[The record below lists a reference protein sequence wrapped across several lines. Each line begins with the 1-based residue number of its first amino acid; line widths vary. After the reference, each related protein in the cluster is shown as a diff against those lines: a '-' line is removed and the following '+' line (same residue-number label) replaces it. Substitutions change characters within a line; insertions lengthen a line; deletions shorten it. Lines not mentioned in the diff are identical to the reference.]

1 MKPRDIKIIQS
12 VLEVIKE
19 PIKVTEIY
27 HKAKEL
33 FEKGEIT
40 NMFDCGGETPHQ
52 SVSSYIYTA
61 LNKGE
66 ELPFLKAQEKPVLIA
81 LKDAPKEP
89 VLSAEKISTPS
100 VKIAHERDLHPFL
113 TYMAIN
119 NENLKCYTKT
129 IFHEESSKSIKG
141 MDRWLYPDMVGV
153 RFLHAEWSNE
163 NLIAF
168 SKKFDTLPV
177 KLVSFELKKEI
188 SVHNCRECYFQ
199 AISNSSWANE
209 GYLVGHHVDTHNLK
223 LMDLLK
229 RLHASFG
236 IGVIDL
242 RTNEDKSAILLNAKY
257 KEKIDYT
264 MAQELSD
271 KNKKF
276 SGFLK
281 SVVDYDPDFPNR
293 YKDEFDEVKK
303 KEELYPITHNFL
315 FKNALSGFVRAFQK
329 PQIKR

>member
-1 MKPRDIKIIQS
+1 MKPQDIEIIQS
-12 VLEVIKE
+12 VLEVIKK

-27 HKAKEL
+27 DKAKEL

-40 NMFDCGGETPHQ
+40 NMFDYGGNTPDQ
-52 SVSSYIYTA
+52 SVSASIYTA

-66 ELPFLKAQEKPVLIA
+66 DLPFLKVQEKPVLIA
-81 LKDAPKEP
+81 LKGAAKEP
-89 VLSAEKISTPS
+89 GLNAQKPSAPS

-129 IFHEESSKSIKG
+129 IFHEESLKSPKG

-153 RFLHAEWSNE
+153 RFLHAELSNE

-188 SVHNCRECYFQ
+188 SVNNCRECYFQ

-209 GYLVGHHVDTHNLK
+209 GYLVGHHIDTHDPK

-242 RTNEDKSAILLNAKY
+242 RTDEDKSAILLNAKY

-264 MAQELSD
+264 VASELSD

-303 KEELYPITHNFL
+303 KEELYPNPS
-315 FKNALSGFVRAFQK
+315 LSF
-329 PQIKR
+329 

>member
-1 MKPRDIKIIQS
+1 MKPQDIEIIQS
-12 VLEVIKE
+12 VLEITG
-19 PIKVTEIY
+19 PISPTEVY
-27 HKAKEL
+27 DKAKEL

-40 NMFDCGGETPHQ
+40 NMFDYGGNTPHQ
-52 SVSSYIYTA
+52 SVSAFIYTA

-66 ELPFLKAQEKPVLIA
+66 ELPFFKVQEKPVLIA
-81 LKDAPKEP
+81 LKSAAKEP
-89 VLSAEKISTPS
+89 VLNIEKPGVSSA
-100 VKIAHERDLHPFL
+100 KIAHNKIMHERDLHPFL
-113 TYMAIN
+113 TYMAIH

-129 IFHEESSKSIKG
+129 IFHEESLKSPKG

-153 RFLHAEWSNE
+153 RFLHAELSNE

-199 AISNSSWANE
+199 AISNSSNE
-209 GYLVGHHVDTHNLK
+209 GYLVGRHIDTHNPQ

-242 RTNEDKSAILLNAKY
+242 RTDEDKSAILLNAKY

-264 MAQELSD
+264 MAQELSE
-271 KNKKF
+271 KNPKF

-293 YKDEFDEVKK
+293 YKDEFDEIKK
-303 KEELYPITHNFL
+303 KEELYPNPS
-315 FKNALSGFVRAFQK
+315 LSF
-329 PQIKR
+329 

>member
-1 MKPRDIKIIQS
+1 MKPRDIEIVQS
-12 VLEVIKE
+12 VLEITG
-19 PIKVTEIY
+19 PIKVTLVY
-27 HKAKEL
+27 YKAKEL
-33 FEKGEIT
+33 FEEKKIEK
-40 NMFDCGGETPHQ
+40 MFDTLKHSVQ
-52 SVSSYIYTA
+52 SAIYEA

-66 ELPFLKAQEKPVLIA
+66 DLPFFKAQEKPALIA
-81 LKDAPKEP
+81 LKGAVKEG
-89 VLSAEKISTPS
+89 VLSAEKPS
-100 VKIAHERDLHPFL
+100 VPSAKIAHERDLHPFL
-113 TYMAIN
+113 TYMAFD

-129 IFHEESSKSIKG
+129 IFHEESSKSPKG

-153 RFLHAEWSNE
+153 RFLHAEWSHE

-188 SVHNCRECYFQ
+188 SVSNCREFYFQ

-209 GYLVGHHVDTHNLK
+209 GYLVGHHIDTHNPK

-264 MAQELSD
+264 VASELSE
-271 KNKKF
+271 KNPKF

-281 SVVDYDPDFPNR
+281 SVVDYDPNHQNR
-293 YKDEFDEVKK
+293 YKDEFDEIKK
-303 KEELYPITHNFL
+303 KEELYPN
-315 FKNALSGFVRAFQK
+315 S
-329 PQIKR
+329 

>member
-1 MKPRDIKIIQS
+1 MKPQDIEIVQS
-12 VLEVIKE
+12 VLEITG
-19 PIKVTEIY
+19 PIKVTLVY
-27 HKAKEL
+27 DKAKEL

-40 NMFDCGGETPHQ
+40 KMFDCGGETPHQ
-52 SVSSYIYTA
+52 SVSASIYTA
-61 LNKGE
+61 LSKGE
-66 ELPFLKAQEKPVLIA
+66 ELPFFKVQENPVLIA
-81 LKDAPKEP
+81 LKSTAKEP
-89 VLSAEKISTPS
+89 VLNIEKPGVSS
-100 VKIAHERDLHPFL
+100 VKIVHNKIMHERDLHPFL

-129 IFHEESSKSIKG
+129 IFHEESLKSPKG

-177 KLVSFELKKEI
+177 KLMSFELKKEI

-199 AISNSSWANE
+199 AISNSSNE
-209 GYLVGHHVDTHNLK
+209 GYLVGRHIDTHNPQ

-242 RTNEDKSAILLNAKY
+242 RTDEDKSVILLNAKY

-264 MAQELSD
+264 VASELSD
-271 KNKKF
+271 KNPKF

-281 SVVDYDPDFPNR
+281 SVVDYDPNHQHR
-293 YKDEFDEVKK
+293 YKDKFDEVKK
-303 KEELYPITHNFL
+303 KEELYPN
-315 FKNALSGFVRAFQK
+315 S
-329 PQIKR
+329 

>member
-1 MKPRDIKIIQS
+1 MKPQDIEIVQS
-12 VLEVIKE
+12 VLEITG

-27 HKAKEL
+27 DRAKEL

-66 ELPFLKAQEKPVLIA
+66 ELPFFKVQEKPALIA
-81 LKDAPKEP
+81 LKSAAKELG
-89 VLSAEKISTPS
+89 LSAEKISAPS
-100 VKIAHERDLHPFL
+100 AKIVHERDLHPFL
-113 TYMAIN
+113 TYMAFH

-129 IFHEESSKSIKG
+129 IFHEESLKSPKG

-199 AISNSSWANE
+199 AISNSSNE
-209 GYLVGHHVDTHNLK
+209 GYLVGRHIDTHNSQ

-242 RTNEDKSAILLNAKY
+242 RTDEDKSAILLNAKY

-264 MAQELSD
+264 VASELSA
-271 KNKKF
+271 KNEKF

-281 SVVDYDPDFPNR
+281 SDYDPKTQHR

-303 KEELYPITHNFL
+303 KEKLYPNPS
-315 FKNALSGFVRAFQK
+315 LSF
-329 PQIKR
+329 

>member
-1 MKPRDIKIIQS
+1 MKPQDIEIIQS
-12 VLEVIKE
+12 VLEAIKE

-27 HKAKEL
+27 DKAKEL

-40 NMFDCGGETPHQ
+40 NMFDCGGKTPHQ
-52 SVSSYIYTA
+52 SVSASIYTA
-61 LNKGE
+61 LSKGE
-66 ELPFLKAQEKPVLIA
+66 ELPFKKVREKPTLIA
-81 LKDAPKEP
+81 LKGAVKEP
-89 VLSAEKISTPS
+89 GLNAQKISAPS
-100 VKIAHERDLHPFL
+100 AKIVHERDLHPFL
-113 TYMAIN
+113 TYMAFH

-129 IFHEESSKSIKG
+129 IFHEKSLKSPKG

-199 AISNSSWANE
+199 AISNSSNE
-209 GYLVGHHVDTHNLK
+209 GYLVGRHIDTHNPQ

-242 RTNEDKSAILLNAKY
+242 RTDEDKSAILLNAKY

-264 MAQELSD
+264 VASELSA

-281 SVVDYDPDFPNR
+281 SVVDYDPNHPQR

-303 KEELYPITHNFL
+303 KEELYPNPS
-315 FKNALSGFVRAFQK
+315 LSF
-329 PQIKR
+329 

>member
-1 MKPRDIKIIQS
+1 MKPRDIGIIQS
-12 VLEVIKE
+12 VLEAIKE

-27 HKAKEL
+27 DKAKEL
-33 FEKGEIT
+33 FEKGEIE
-40 NMFDCGGETPHQ
+40 NMFDCGGKTPHQ

-66 ELPFLKAQEKPVLIA
+66 ELPFKKVRENPVLIA
-81 LKDAPKEP
+81 LKDAAKE
-89 VLSAEKISTPS
+89 LGLNAQKISAPG

-129 IFHEESSKSIKG
+129 IFHEESLKSPKG

-199 AISNSSWANE
+199 AISNSSNE
-209 GYLVGHHVDTHNLK
+209 GYLVGRHIDTHNPQ

-242 RTNEDKSAILLNAKY
+242 RTNEDKSTILLNAKY

-264 MAQELSD
+264 VASELSA
-271 KNKKF
+271 KNEKF

-281 SVVDYDPDFPNR
+281 SVVDYDPNHQHR

-303 KEELYPITHNFL
+303 KEELYPNPS
-315 FKNALSGFVRAFQK
+315 LSF
-329 PQIKR
+329 

>member
-1 MKPRDIKIIQS
+1 MKPQDIEIVQS
-12 VLEVIKE
+12 VLEITG
-19 PIKVTEIY
+19 PIKVTLVY
-27 HKAKEL
+27 DKAKEL
-33 FEKGEIT
+33 FERGEIT
-40 NMFDCGGETPHQ
+40 NMFDYGGNTPDQ
-52 SVSSYIYTA
+52 SVSSLIYTA

-66 ELPFLKAQEKPVLIA
+66 ELPFFKVQEKPALIA
-81 LKDAPKEP
+81 LKDAAKEP
-89 VLSAEKISTPS
+89 VLNIEKPGVSSVSS
-100 VKIAHERDLHPFL
+100 VKIAHNKIMHERDLHPFL
-113 TYMAIN
+113 TYMAIH

-129 IFHEESSKSIKG
+129 IFHEESLKSPKG

-153 RFLHAEWSNE
+153 RFLHAELSNE

-188 SVHNCRECYFQ
+188 SVNNCRECYFQ

-209 GYLVGHHVDTHNLK
+209 GYLVGCHIDTHNSK

-264 MAQELSD
+264 VALELSD
-271 KNKKF
+271 KNPKF

-303 KEELYPITHNFL
+303 KEELYPN
-315 FKNALSGFVRAFQK
+315 S
-329 PQIKR
+329 

>member
-1 MKPRDIKIIQS
+1 MKPRDIKTIQS
-12 VLEVIKE
+12 VLEINKE

-33 FEKGEIT
+33 FEKGEIES
-40 NMFDCGGETPHQ
+40 MFDYGGNTPDQ
-52 SVSSYIYTA
+52 SVSASIYTA

-66 ELPFLKAQEKPVLIA
+66 DLPFLKTQEKPVLIA
-81 LKDAPKEP
+81 LKDAAKEP
-89 VLSAEKISTPS
+89 VLNAQKSSIPG
-100 VKIAHERDLHPFL
+100 VKIAHERNLHSFL
-113 TYMAIN
+113 TYMAFF

-129 IFHEESSKSIKG
+129 IFHEGSLKSPKG
-141 MDRWLYPDMVGV
+141 IDRWLYPDMVGV
-153 RFLHAEWSNE
+153 RFLHAELSNE

-188 SVHNCRECYFQ
+188 SVNNCRECYFQ

-209 GYLVGHHVDTHNLK
+209 GYLVGHHIDTHNPK

-242 RTNEDKSAILLNAKY
+242 RTDEDKSAILLNAKY

-264 MAQELSD
+264 VALELSE
-271 KNKKF
+271 KNEEF

-281 SVVDYDPDFPNR
+281 SVVDYDPNHQHR
-293 YKDEFDEVKK
+293 YKDEFDEIKK
-303 KEELYPITHNFL
+303 KEELYPN
-315 FKNALSGFVRAFQK
+315 S
-329 PQIKR
+329 

>member
-1 MKPRDIKIIQS
+1 MKPQDIEIVQS
-12 VLEVIKE
+12 VLEITG
-19 PIKVTEIY
+19 PISPTEVY
-27 HKAKEL
+27 DKAKEL

-40 NMFDCGGETPHQ
+40 NMFDYGGKTPHQ
-52 SVSSYIYTA
+52 SVSALIYTA

-66 ELPFLKAQEKPVLIA
+66 ELPFLKTQEKPVLIA
-81 LKDAPKEP
+81 LKDAAKEP
-89 VLSAEKISTPS
+89 VLNMEKPS
-100 VKIAHERDLHPFL
+100 VPSAKIVHNKIMHERDLHPFL
-113 TYMAIN
+113 TYMAYY

-129 IFHEESSKSIKG
+129 IFHEESVKSPKG

-153 RFLHAEWSNE
+153 RFLHAELSNE

-188 SVHNCRECYFQ
+188 SVNNCRECYFQ
-199 AISNSSWANE
+199 AISNSSNE
-209 GYLVGHHVDTHNLK
+209 GYLVGRHIDTQNPQ

-242 RTNEDKSAILLNAKY
+242 RTDEDKSAILLNAKY

-264 MAQELSD
+264 VALELSE
-271 KNKKF
+271 KNPKF

-303 KEELYPITHNFL
+303 KEELYPNPS
-315 FKNALSGFVRAFQK
+315 LSF
-329 PQIKR
+329 

>member
-1 MKPRDIKIIQS
+1 MKPQDIEIVQS
-12 VLEVIKE
+12 VLEITG
-19 PIKVTEIY
+19 PIKPTEMY
-27 HKAKEL
+27 DKAKEL

-40 NMFDCGGETPHQ
+40 KMFDHGGNTPDR
-52 SVSSYIYTA
+52 SVSAFIYTA

-81 LKDAPKEP
+81 LKDAAKEP
-89 VLSAEKISTPS
+89 GLNIEKISVPS
-100 VKIAHERDLHPFL
+100 AKIAHERDLHPFL
-113 TYMAIN
+113 TYMAYY

-129 IFHEESSKSIKG
+129 IFHEESVKSPKG
-141 MDRWLYPDMVGV
+141 TDRWLYPDMVGV
-153 RFLHAEWSNE
+153 RFLHAELSNE

-188 SVHNCRECYFQ
+188 SVNNCRECYFQ

-209 GYLVGHHVDTHNLK
+209 GYLVGRHIDTHNPQ

-242 RTNEDKSAILLNAKY
+242 RTDEDKSAILLNAKY

-264 MAQELSD
+264 VALELSD
-271 KNKKF
+271 KNPKF

-281 SVVDYDPDFPNR
+281 SIVDYDPAHSYR

-303 KEELYPITHNFL
+303 KEELYPNSS
-315 FKNALSGFVRAFQK
+315 LSF
-329 PQIKR
+329 

>member
-1 MKPRDIKIIQS
+1 MKPQDIEIVQS
-12 VLEVIKE
+12 VLEITG
-19 PIKVTEIY
+19 PISPTEAY
-27 HKAKEL
+27 DKAKEL

-40 NMFDCGGETPHQ
+40 NMFDYGGETPHQ
-52 SVSSYIYTA
+52 SVSASIYTA
-61 LNKGE
+61 LKNGE
-66 ELPFLKAQEKPVLIA
+66 EVPFLKAQEKPVLIA
-81 LKDAPKEP
+81 LKGAAKEP
-89 VLSAEKISTPS
+89 VLSAEKISTPNA
-100 VKIAHERDLHPFL
+100 KIVHERDLHPFL
-113 TYMAIN
+113 TYMAFH

-129 IFHEESSKSIKG
+129 IFHEESLKSSKG

-153 RFLHAEWSNE
+153 RFLYAEWSNE

-168 SKKFDTLPV
+168 SKKFDTLPI

-209 GYLVGHHVDTHNLK
+209 GYLVGRHIDTHNSK

-264 MAQELSD
+264 VALELSG
-271 KNKKF
+271 KNPKF

-303 KEELYPITHNFL
+303 KEELYPNPS
-315 FKNALSGFVRAFQK
+315 LSF
-329 PQIKR
+329 

>member
-1 MKPRDIKIIQS
+1 MKPQDIEIVQS
-12 VLEVIKE
+12 VLEITG
-19 PIKVTEIY
+19 PIKVTEVY
-27 HKAKEL
+27 DKAKEL

-40 NMFDCGGETPHQ
+40 NMFDYGGNTPDR
-52 SVSSYIYTA
+52 SVSAFIYTA

-66 ELPFLKAQEKPVLIA
+66 ELPFLKTQEKPVLIA
-81 LKDAPKEP
+81 LKSAAKEP
-89 VLSAEKISTPS
+89 VLNTEKPSAPNAKIAHN
-100 VKIAHERDLHPFL
+100 KIAHERDLHPFL
-113 TYMAIN
+113 TYMAIH

-153 RFLHAEWSNE
+153 RFLHAELSNE

-188 SVHNCRECYFQ
+188 SVNNCRECYFQ

-209 GYLVGHHVDTHNLK
+209 GYLVGHHIDTHNPQ

-242 RTNEDKSAILLNAKY
+242 RTDEDKSAILLNAKY

-264 MAQELSD
+264 VALELSE
-271 KNKKF
+271 KNEKF
-276 SGFLK
+276 SAFLK
-281 SVVDYDPDFPNR
+281 SVVDYDPNHQHR

-303 KEELYPITHNFL
+303 KEELYPNPS
-315 FKNALSGFVRAFQK
+315 LSF
-329 PQIKR
+329 

>member
-1 MKPRDIKIIQS
+1 MKPRDIEIVQS
-12 VLEVIKE
+12 VLEITG
-19 PIKVTEIY
+19 PISPTEVY
-27 HKAKEL
+27 DKAKEL
-33 FEKGEIT
+33 FERGEIT
-40 NMFDCGGETPHQ
+40 NMFDYGGKTPHQ
-52 SVSSYIYTA
+52 SVSAFIYTA

-66 ELPFLKAQEKPVLIA
+66 ELPFLKTQEKPVLIA
-81 LKDAPKEP
+81 LKGTAKEP
-89 VLSAEKISTPS
+89 VLNIEKISAPS

-129 IFHEESSKSIKG
+129 IFHEESVKSSKG

-153 RFLHAEWSNE
+153 RFLHAELSNE

-199 AISNSSWANE
+199 AISNSSNE
-209 GYLVGHHVDTHNLK
+209 GYLVGRHVDTHNPQ

-242 RTNEDKSAILLNAKY
+242 KTDEDKSAILLNAKY

-264 MAQELSD
+264 VALELSA
-271 KNKKF
+271 KNEKF

-281 SVVDYDPDFPNR
+281 SVVDYDPNHPQR

-303 KEELYPITHNFL
+303 KEELYPN
-315 FKNALSGFVRAFQK
+315 
-329 PQIKR
+329 P

>member
-1 MKPRDIKIIQS
+1 MKPQDIEIVQS
-12 VLEVIKE
+12 VLEAIKD

-27 HKAKEL
+27 DKAKEL

-40 NMFDCGGETPHQ
+40 NMFDYGGNTPHQ
-52 SVSSYIYTA
+52 SVSAYIYTA

-66 ELPFLKAQEKPVLIA
+66 ELPFFKVQEKPALIA
-81 LKDAPKEP
+81 LKSTAKEP
-89 VLSAEKISTPS
+89 VLNTQKPSAPS
-100 VKIAHERDLHPFL
+100 VKIAHNKIMHERDLHPFL
-113 TYMAIN
+113 TYMAFH

-129 IFHEESSKSIKG
+129 IFHEESVKSPKG

-153 RFLHAEWSNE
+153 RFLHAELSNE

-188 SVHNCRECYFQ
+188 SVNNCRECYFQ

-209 GYLVGHHVDTHNLK
+209 GYLVGRHIDTQNPQ

-242 RTNEDKSAILLNAKY
+242 RTNEDKSTILLNAKY

-264 MAQELSD
+264 VALELSD
-271 KNKKF
+271 KNPKF

-281 SVVDYDPDFPNR
+281 SVVDYEPAESHR
-293 YKDEFDEVKK
+293 YKNEFDEVKK
-303 KEELYPITHNFL
+303 KEELYPNSS
-315 FKNALSGFVRAFQK
+315 LSF
-329 PQIKR
+329 

>member
-1 MKPRDIKIIQS
+1 MKPRDIEIIQS
-12 VLEVIKE
+12 VLEITGS
-19 PIKVTEIY
+19 IKVTEIY
-27 HKAKEL
+27 DKAQEL
-33 FEKGEIT
+33 FEKGEIES
-40 NMFDCGGETPHQ
+40 MFDCGGNTPDQ
-52 SVSSYIYTA
+52 SVSTAIYTA

-66 ELPFLKAQEKPVLIA
+66 ELPFLKVQEKPVLIA
-81 LKDAPKEP
+81 LKGAVKESVLNAQKPSAPG
-89 VLSAEKISTPS
+89 

-113 TYMAIN
+113 TYMAFY

-129 IFHEESSKSIKG
+129 IFHEESLKSQKG

-199 AISNSSWANE
+199 AISNSSNE
-209 GYLVGHHVDTHNLK
+209 GYLVGRHIDTHNSK

-242 RTNEDKSAILLNAKY
+242 RTDEDKSAILLNAKY

-264 MAQELSD
+264 VASELSA
-271 KNKKF
+271 KNEKF

-281 SVVDYDPDFPNR
+281 SVVDYDPNHPQR

-303 KEELYPITHNFL
+303 KEELYPNPS
-315 FKNALSGFVRAFQK
+315 LSF
-329 PQIKR
+329 

>member
-1 MKPRDIKIIQS
+1 MKPQDVEIVQS
-12 VLEVIKE
+12 VLEITG

-27 HKAKEL
+27 DKAKEL

-40 NMFDCGGETPHQ
+40 NMFDYGGKTPHQ
-52 SVSSYIYTA
+52 SVNAFIYTA

-81 LKDAPKEP
+81 LKDAAKEP
-89 VLSAEKISTPS
+89 VLSTEKISAPS
-100 VKIAHERDLHPFL
+100 VKIAHNKIAHNKIAHERDLHPFL
-113 TYMAIN
+113 TYMAIH

-129 IFHEESSKSIKG
+129 IFHEESVKSPKG

-153 RFLHAEWSNE
+153 RFLHAELSNE

-188 SVHNCRECYFQ
+188 SVNNCRECYFQ
-199 AISNSSWANE
+199 AISNSSNE
-209 GYLVGHHVDTHNLK
+209 GYLVGRHIDTHNPQ
-223 LMDLLK
+223 LMDLLE

-242 RTNEDKSAILLNAKY
+242 RTDEDKSTILLNAKY

-264 MAQELSD
+264 VALELSD
-271 KNKKF
+271 KNPKF

-303 KEELYPITHNFL
+303 KEELYPN
-315 FKNALSGFVRAFQK
+315 S
-329 PQIKR
+329 

>member
-1 MKPRDIKIIQS
+1 MKPQDIEIIQS
-12 VLEVIKE
+12 VLEITG

-27 HKAKEL
+27 DKAKEL

-40 NMFDCGGETPHQ
+40 NMFDCGGKTPHQ

-66 ELPFLKAQEKPVLIA
+66 ELPFKKAQEKPTLIA
-81 LKDAPKEP
+81 LKGAAKES
-89 VLSAEKISTPS
+89 VLNAQKPSVPS

-129 IFHEESSKSIKG
+129 IFHEESLKSPKG

-177 KLVSFELKKEI
+177 K
-188 SVHNCRECYFQ
+188 
-199 AISNSSWANE
+199 A
-209 GYLVGHHVDTHNLK
+209 
-223 LMDLLK
+223 
-229 RLHASFG
+229 
-236 IGVIDL
+236 
-242 RTNEDKSAILLNAKY
+242 LN
-257 KEKIDYT
+257 
-264 MAQELSD
+264 
-271 KNKKF
+271 
-276 SGFLK
+276 
-281 SVVDYDPDFPNR
+281 
-293 YKDEFDEVKK
+293 
-303 KEELYPITHNFL
+303 
-315 FKNALSGFVRAFQK
+315 
-329 PQIKR
+329 

>member
-1 MKPRDIKIIQS
+1 MKPQDIEIVQS
-12 VLEVIKE
+12 VLEITG
-19 PIKVTEIY
+19 PIKPTEVY
-27 HKAKEL
+27 DKAKEL
-33 FEKGEIT
+33 FERGEIT
-40 NMFDCGGETPHQ
+40 KIFDYGGNTPHQ
-52 SVSSYIYTA
+52 SVSSLIYTA

-66 ELPFLKAQEKPVLIA
+66 ELPFKKARENPVLIA
-81 LKDAPKEP
+81 LK
-89 VLSAEKISTPS
+89 SAANELGLNAQKPS

-113 TYMAIN
+113 TYMAIH

-129 IFHEESSKSIKG
+129 IFHEESLKSSKG

-153 RFLHAEWSNE
+153 RFLHAELSNE

-168 SKKFDTLPV
+168 SKKFDTLPI

-199 AISNSSWANE
+199 AISNSSNE
-209 GYLVGHHVDTHNLK
+209 GYLVGCHINTQNTE

-229 RLHASFG
+229 RLNASFG

-242 RTNEDKSAILLNAKY
+242 RTDKDKSTILLNAKY

-281 SVVDYDPDFPNR
+281 SVVDYDPNHQHR
-293 YKDEFDEVKK
+293 YKDEFDEIKK
-303 KEELYPITHNFL
+303 KEELYPN
-315 FKNALSGFVRAFQK
+315 S
-329 PQIKR
+329 

>member
-1 MKPRDIKIIQS
+1 MKPRDIEIVQS
-12 VLEVIKE
+12 VLEAIKE

-27 HKAKEL
+27 NKAKEL

-40 NMFDCGGETPHQ
+40 NMFDYGGNTPDR
-52 SVSSYIYTA
+52 SVSASIYTA

-66 ELPFLKAQEKPVLIA
+66 ELPFLKTQERSVLIA
-81 LKDAPKEP
+81 LKSAAKELGLNAQKP
-89 VLSAEKISTPS
+89 SAPS

-113 TYMAIN
+113 TYMAFH

-129 IFHEESSKSIKG
+129 IFHEESLKSPKG
-141 MDRWLYPDMVGV
+141 TDRWLYPDMVGV

-209 GYLVGHHVDTHNLK
+209 GYLVGRHIDTHNPQ

-242 RTNEDKSAILLNAKY
+242 RTDEDKSAILLNAKY

-264 MAQELSD
+264 MAQELSA
-271 KNKKF
+271 KNEKF

-281 SVVDYDPDFPNR
+281 SVVDYDPNHQHR
-293 YKDEFDEVKK
+293 YKDEFDEIKK
-303 KEELYPITHNFL
+303 KEELYPN
-315 FKNALSGFVRAFQK
+315 S
-329 PQIKR
+329 

>member
-1 MKPRDIKIIQS
+1 MKPQDIEIVQS
-12 VLEVIKE
+12 VLEITG

-27 HKAKEL
+27 DRAKEL

-40 NMFDCGGETPHQ
+40 NMFDYGGNTPHQ
-52 SVSSYIYTA
+52 SVSAFIYTA

-66 ELPFLKAQEKPVLIA
+66 EVPFLKAQEKPVLIA
-81 LKDAPKEP
+81 LKSAAKEP
-89 VLSAEKISTPS
+89 VLSAEKISAPS
-100 VKIAHERDLHPFL
+100 VKIAHNKIMHERDLHPFL
-113 TYMAIN
+113 TYMAIH

-129 IFHEESSKSIKG
+129 IFHEESVKSPKG

-153 RFLHAEWSNE
+153 KFLHAELSNE

-188 SVHNCRECYFQ
+188 SVNNCRECYFQ

-209 GYLVGHHVDTHNLK
+209 GYLVGRHIDTHNPQ

-229 RLHASFG
+229 RLHSSFG

-242 RTNEDKSAILLNAKY
+242 RTDEDKSAILLNAKY

-264 MAQELSD
+264 MALELSD
-271 KNKKF
+271 KNPKF

-281 SVVDYDPDFPNR
+281 SVVDYDPAHSYR
-293 YKDEFDEVKK
+293 YKGEFDEVKK
-303 KEELYPITHNFL
+303 KEELYPNSS
-315 FKNALSGFVRAFQK
+315 LSF
-329 PQIKR
+329 

>member
-1 MKPRDIKIIQS
+1 MKPQDIEIVQS
-12 VLEVIKE
+12 VLEITG
-19 PIKVTEIY
+19 PIKPTEVY
-27 HKAKEL
+27 DKAKEL

-40 NMFDCGGETPHQ
+40 NMFDCGGKTPHQ
-52 SVSSYIYTA
+52 SVSASIYTA
-61 LNKGE
+61 LSKGE
-66 ELPFLKAQEKPVLIA
+66 ELPFKKVREKPTLIA
-81 LKDAPKEP
+81 LKGAVKEP
-89 VLSAEKISTPS
+89 VLNIEKPGVSSAKI
-100 VKIAHERDLHPFL
+100 VHNKIAHERDLHPFL

-129 IFHEESSKSIKG
+129 IFHEESVKSPKG

-199 AISNSSWANE
+199 AISNSSNE
-209 GYLVGHHVDTHNLK
+209 GYLVGGHIDTHNPQ

-242 RTNEDKSAILLNAKY
+242 RTDEDKSAILLNAKY

-264 MAQELSD
+264 VALELSA
-271 KNKKF
+271 KNEKF

-281 SVVDYDPDFPNR
+281 SVVDYDPNHQHR
-293 YKDEFDEVKK
+293 YKDEFDEIKK
-303 KEELYPITHNFL
+303 KEELYPNPS
-315 FKNALSGFVRAFQK
+315 LSF
-329 PQIKR
+329 

>member
-1 MKPRDIKIIQS
+1 MKPQDIEIVQS
-12 VLEVIKE
+12 VLEITG
-19 PIKVTEIY
+19 PIKVTEVY
-27 HKAKEL
+27 DKAKEL

-40 NMFDCGGETPHQ
+40 NMFDYGGETPHQ
-52 SVSSYIYTA
+52 SVSAFIYTA

-66 ELPFLKAQEKPVLIA
+66 ELPFLKTQEKPVLIA
-81 LKDAPKEP
+81 LKGAMNEP
-89 VLSAEKISTPS
+89 VLNIEKISVPS
-100 VKIAHERDLHPFL
+100 AKIAHNKIMHERDLHPFL

-129 IFHEESSKSIKG
+129 IFHEESVKSPKG

-153 RFLHAEWSNE
+153 RFLHAELSNE

-168 SKKFDTLPV
+168 SKKFDTLPI

-188 SVHNCRECYFQ
+188 SVNNCRECYFQ

-209 GYLVGHHVDTHNLK
+209 GYLVGRHIDTHNPQ

-242 RTNEDKSAILLNAKY
+242 RTDEDKSVILLNAKY

-264 MAQELSD
+264 VALEISE

-281 SVVDYDPDFPNR
+281 SVVDYDPKTQHR

-303 KEELYPITHNFL
+303 KEELYPNPS
-315 FKNALSGFVRAFQK
+315 LSF
-329 PQIKR
+329 

>member
-1 MKPRDIKIIQS
+1 MKPQDIEIVQS
-12 VLEVIKE
+12 VLEITG
-19 PIKVTEIY
+19 PISPTEVY
-27 HKAKEL
+27 DKAKEL

-40 NMFDCGGETPHQ
+40 KMFDCGGKTPHQ
-52 SVSSYIYTA
+52 SVSAFIYTA

-66 ELPFLKAQEKPVLIA
+66 ELPFFKVQEKPVLIA
-81 LKDAPKEP
+81 LKGATKEP
-89 VLSAEKISTPS
+89 ILNIEKISVPS

-113 TYMAIN
+113 TYMAFH

-129 IFHEESSKSIKG
+129 IFHEESSKSPKG

-153 RFLHAEWSNE
+153 RFLHAELSNA

-209 GYLVGHHVDTHNLK
+209 GYLVGRHIDTHNPQ

-242 RTNEDKSAILLNAKY
+242 RTDEDKSAILLNAKY

-264 MAQELSD
+264 VALELSE
-271 KNKKF
+271 KNPKF

-281 SVVDYDPDFPNR
+281 SVVDYDPNHQHR

-303 KEELYPITHNFL
+303 KEELYPNPS
-315 FKNALSGFVRAFQK
+315 LSF
-329 PQIKR
+329 

>member
-1 MKPRDIKIIQS
+1 MKPQDIEIIQS
-12 VLEVIKE
+12 VLEAIKE

-27 HKAKEL
+27 HKAQEL

-40 NMFDCGGETPHQ
+40 NMFDYGGNTPHQ
-52 SVSSYIYTA
+52 SVSAAIYTA
-61 LNKGE
+61 LSKGE
-66 ELPFLKAQEKPVLIA
+66 KLPFKKVQEKPTLIA
-81 LKDAPKEP
+81 LKSAMNEP
-89 VLSAEKISTPS
+89 VLNTQKPSAPS

-113 TYMAIN
+113 TYMAIHS
-119 NENLKCYTKT
+119 ENLKCYTKT
-129 IFHEESSKSIKG
+129 IFHEESSKLPKG

-153 RFLHAEWSNE
+153 RFLHAELSNE

-177 KLVSFELKKEI
+177 KLMSFELKREI
-188 SVHNCRECYFQ
+188 SVNNCRECYFQ

-209 GYLVGHHVDTHNLK
+209 GYLVGHHIDTHNPQ

-242 RTNEDKSAILLNAKY
+242 RTDEDKSTILLNAKY

-264 MAQELSD
+264 VALELSE
-271 KNKKF
+271 KNEEF

-281 SVVDYDPDFPNR
+281 SVVDYDPKNQNR
-293 YKDEFDEVKK
+293 YKDEFDEIKK
-303 KEELYPITHNFL
+303 KEELYPN
-315 FKNALSGFVRAFQK
+315 S
-329 PQIKR
+329 

>member
-1 MKPRDIKIIQS
+1 MKPRDIEIIQS
-12 VLEVIKE
+12 VLEAVKE

-27 HKAKEL
+27 DKAKEL
-33 FEKGEIT
+33 FEEGKIEK
-40 NMFDCGGETPHQ
+40 MFDYGGNTPDQ
-52 SVSSYIYTA
+52 SVSASIYTA

-66 ELPFLKAQEKPVLIA
+66 ELPFLKTQEKPVLIA
-81 LKDAPKEP
+81 LKGAAKEL
-89 VLSAEKISTPS
+89 VLNAQKPSAPS
-100 VKIAHERDLHPFL
+100 VKIAHERGLHPFL

-129 IFHEESSKSIKG
+129 IFHEGSLKSPKG

-153 RFLHAEWSNE
+153 RFLHAELSNE

-188 SVHNCRECYFQ
+188 SVNNCRECYFQ

-209 GYLVGHHVDTHNLK
+209 GYLVGHHINTHDLK

-242 RTNEDKSAILLNAKY
+242 RTDEDKSAILLNAKY

-264 MAQELSD
+264 VALELSA
-271 KNKKF
+271 KNEEF

-281 SVVDYDPDFPNR
+281 SVVDYDPNHQHR

-303 KEELYPITHNFL
+303 KEELYPNPS
-315 FKNALSGFVRAFQK
+315 LSF
-329 PQIKR
+329 

>member
-1 MKPRDIKIIQS
+1 MKPQDIEIIQS
-12 VLEVIKE
+12 VLEITG
-19 PIKVTEIY
+19 PIKVTLVY
-27 HKAKEL
+27 DKAKEL

-40 NMFDCGGETPHQ
+40 KMFDYGGETPHQ
-52 SVSSYIYTA
+52 SVSASIYTA
-61 LNKGE
+61 LSKGE
-66 ELPFLKAQEKPVLIA
+66 ELPFFKVQEKPALIA
-81 LKDAPKEP
+81 LKDAAKEP
-89 VLSAEKISTPS
+89 VLNTEKISAPSVSS
-100 VKIAHERDLHPFL
+100 VKIAHNKIMHERDLHPFL
-113 TYMAIN
+113 TYMAIHS
-119 NENLKCYTKT
+119 ENLKCYTKT

-188 SVHNCRECYFQ
+188 SVNNCRECYFQ

-281 SVVDYDPDFPNR
+281 SVVDYDPAHSYR
-293 YKDEFDEVKK
+293 YKDEFDEIKK
-303 KEELYPITHNFL
+303 KEELYPNPS
-315 FKNALSGFVRAFQK
+315 LSF
-329 PQIKR
+329 

>member
-1 MKPRDIKIIQS
+1 MKPQDIGIIQS

-19 PIKVTEIY
+19 PIKVTKVY
-27 HKAKEL
+27 DKAKEL
-33 FEKGEIT
+33 FEKGEIE
-40 NMFDCGGETPHQ
+40 NMFDYGGNTPDQ
-52 SVSSYIYTA
+52 SVSAAIYTA

-66 ELPFLKAQEKPVLIA
+66 DLPFLKTQEKPVLIA
-81 LKDAPKEP
+81 LKDAAKEP
-89 VLSAEKISTPS
+89 VSNAQKSSIPSAKI
-100 VKIAHERDLHPFL
+100 VHERNLHPFL
-113 TYMAIN
+113 TYMAFF

-129 IFHEESSKSIKG
+129 IFHEGSLKSPKG

-153 RFLHAEWSNE
+153 RFLHAELPNE

-209 GYLVGHHVDTHNLK
+209 GYLVGHHIATHDPK

-242 RTNEDKSAILLNAKY
+242 RTDEDKSAILLNAKY

-264 MAQELSD
+264 VALELSEKM
-271 KNKKF
+271 KNSAVF
-276 SGFLK
+276 
-281 SVVDYDPDFPNR
+281 
-293 YKDEFDEVKK
+293 
-303 KEELYPITHNFL
+303 
-315 FKNALSGFVRAFQK
+315 
-329 PQIKR
+329 

>member
-1 MKPRDIKIIQS
+1 MKPRDIGIIQS
-12 VLEVIKE
+12 VLEITG
-19 PIKVTEIY
+19 PIKPTEVY
-27 HKAKEL
+27 DKAKEL

-40 NMFDCGGETPHQ
+40 KMFDCGGETPHQ
-52 SVSSYIYTA
+52 SVSASIYTA
-61 LNKGE
+61 LSKGE
-66 ELPFLKAQEKPVLIA
+66 ELPFFKVQEKPALIA
-81 LKDAPKEP
+81 LKGAAKEP
-89 VLSAEKISTPS
+89 VLNTEKPSAPS

-129 IFHEESSKSIKG
+129 IFHEESSKSPKG

-177 KLVSFELKKEI
+177 KLMSFELKKEI

-199 AISNSSWANE
+199 AISNSSNE
-209 GYLVGHHVDTHNLK
+209 GYLVGRHIDTHNPQ

-242 RTNEDKSAILLNAKY
+242 RTDEDKSAILLNAKY

-264 MAQELSD
+264 VALELSA
-271 KNKKF
+271 KNEKF

-281 SVVDYDPDFPNR
+281 SDYDPNHQHR

-303 KEELYPITHNFL
+303 KEELYPNPS
-315 FKNALSGFVRAFQK
+315 LSF
-329 PQIKR
+329 

>member
-1 MKPRDIKIIQS
+1 MKPRDIEIIQS
-12 VLEVIKE
+12 VLEAIKE

-27 HKAKEL
+27 DKAKEL

-52 SVSSYIYTA
+52 SVNSYIYTA
-61 LNKGE
+61 LKKGE
-66 ELPFLKAQEKPVLIA
+66 ELPFKKVQENPVLIA
-81 LKDAPKEP
+81 LKGTAKE
-89 VLSAEKISTPS
+89 LGLNAQKPS
-100 VKIAHERDLHPFL
+100 DKIAHERDLHPFL

-129 IFHEESSKSIKG
+129 IFHEESSKSPKG

-209 GYLVGHHVDTHNLK
+209 GYLVGRHIDTHNPQ

-242 RTNEDKSAILLNAKY
+242 RTDEDKSTILLNAKY

-264 MAQELSD
+264 VASELSA
-271 KNKKF
+271 KNEKF

-281 SVVDYDPDFPNR
+281 SVVDYDPAHSYR

-303 KEELYPITHNFL
+303 KEELYPNPS
-315 FKNALSGFVRAFQK
+315 LSF
-329 PQIKR
+329 